1 VSKRLWPATIVLLF
15 FSGLVSAQVN
25 PAPALAVR
33 YVRFENATHLL
44 PEQKDRLTLSMRQ
57 TGYIPGCEATVEQAT
72 RNAYADKGYW
82 QAKVKVE
89 ASPAGGQVDI
99 TVRALAEGPA
109 YKLGSLRWTGVS
121 AFPESDLARLVPLRP
136 GKVLERA
143 KIAEAI
149 DAIRRA
155 YFGGGYLS
163 YSATPE
169 VEMNDHDG
177 TAMLRINVNE
187 GGLFTVQSFDV
198 IGVAPD
204 VRMRLLQAWPFRAG
218 DVYRGENVENFVS
231 VNSAMLPTPVSNDVV
246 CRTVDLSNRTVEFV
260 LDFRPQP
267 LACNGPQEIQVTSNR

>member
-1 VSKRLWPATIVLLF
+1 
-15 FSGLVSAQVN
+15 
-25 PAPALAVR
+25 
-33 YVRFENATHLL
+33 VRFENANHLP
-44 PEQKDRLTLSMRQ
+44 PEQQDRITLMLRQ
-57 TGYIPGCEATVEQAT
+57 AGYTPGSEPVTEQAV
-72 RNAYADKGYW
+72 RNAYADKGFW
-82 QAKVKVE
+82 QAKIRVD
-89 ASPAGGQVDI
+89 ATPADGQVDV
-99 TVRALAEGPA
+99 TVRAIEEGRA

-121 AFPESDLARLVPLRP
+121 AFQENDLARLVPLHP
-136 GKVLERA
+136 GRVLERT
-143 KIAEAI
+143 KIVEAI

-218 DVYRGENVENFVS
+218 DVYRGENVENFVA
-231 VNSAMLPTPVSNDVV
+231 VNSAMLPVPVSNDVV

>member
-1 VSKRLWPATIVLLF
+1 VSKRLWPATVVILF
-15 FSGLVSAQVN
+15 FSGLVFAQGN
-25 PAPALAVR
+25 LAPALAIR
-33 YVRFENATHLL
+33 YVRFDNAAHLL
-44 PEQKDRLTLSMRQ
+44 PEQRDRITLIMRQ
-57 TGYIPGCEATVEQAT
+57 TGYSPGSETTVEQAT

-89 ASPAGGQVDI
+89 ASPADGQVDV
-99 TVRALAEGPA
+99 TVRALTEGPA

-121 AFPESDLARLVPLRP
+121 AFQESDLARLVPLHP
-136 GKVLERA
+136 GKILERT

-177 TAMLRINVNE
+177 TAELRINVNE

-231 VNSAMLPTPVSNDVV
+231 VNSAMLPTAISNDVV
-246 CRTVDLSNRTVEFV
+246 CRTVDLSNHTVEFV